1 MRVSRY
7 YSRQDIRLEEMPV
20 PEIGPGELLV
30 QVKACGLCGSDL
42 MAWYADEK
50 APTVLGHEP
59 TGVVVKVGEG
69 VEQFAVGDR
78 VFVHHHVP
86 CFTCHYCT
94 RGYYTLCAT
103 FKATHIDPGGFAEV
117 IRVPALNV
125 ARDVLRLPDDMSFEE
140 GTLIEPVATCIRG
153 IERAGLQKGD
163 TVAVLGAG
171 VSGLIL
177 LQLARLWGAG
187 LVVATDFV
195 DYRLEMA
202 RRLGAD
208 HALHAAADVGAV
220 LKALNEGRGA
230 DVVLVAV
237 GSSKAM
243 EQGLALAEKGGT
255 VLFFA
260 PTPPG
265 VTLPISPH
273 RLVFEE
279 VTVTGSYS
287 CTPQETRLA
296 LKLIQGGR
304 INVKDL
310 ITHRFD
316 LSGVGEAIKLA
327 GEAQESLKIIITPQV
342 QRT

>member
-1 MRVSRY
+1 VKVSRY

-59 TGVVVKVGEG
+59 TGVVVEVGAG

-86 CFTCHYCT
+86 CFTCHYCV
-94 RGYYTLCAT
+94 RGFHSQCAT

-125 ARDVLRLPDDMSFEE
+125 ERDVLKLPDEMSFEE
-140 GTLIEPVATCIRG
+140 GTLIEPVATCVRG
-153 IERAGLQKGD
+153 VARAGLQKGD

-187 LVVATDFV
+187 LVVVTDFV
-195 DYRLEMA
+195 DFRLEMA

-208 HALHAAADVGAV
+208 HALHAAEDVAAR

-237 GSSKAM
+237 GSSRAM
-243 EQGLALAEKGGT
+243 EEGLALAEKGGT

-265 VTLPISPH
+265 VMLPISPY
-273 RLVFEE
+273 RLMFEE
-279 VTVTGSYS
+279 VTITGSYS
-287 CTPQETRLA
+287 CTPQETRLS
-296 LKLIQGGR
+296 LKLIQMGR
-304 INVKDL
+304 INVQDL

-316 LSGVGEAIKLA
+316 LSGVGEAIELA
-327 GEAQESLKIIITPQV
+327 AKAGESLKIIITP
-342 QRT
+342 